1 MDIMCESN
9 GLSDFSCNAI
19 SWGLYLGYF
28 LLIGSIVAIAGLFLW
43 NAMQDTKL
51 LIRSAAGAGIL
62 VVLFGISF
70 GLSDGKLSN
79 AAIAAGV
86 DETSSKLIGGGLTMF
101 YIVFFI
107 AIIGLVYSE
116 INKALK

>member
-28 LLIGSIVAIAGLFLW
+28 LLFGSILAIAGLFLR
-43 NAMQDTKL
+43 NAFQDSKL
-51 LIRSAAGAGIL
+51 LIRSAVGAGIL
-62 VVLFGISF
+62 VVLFLVSYA
-70 GLSDGKLSN
+70 LSDGELSN

-107 AIIGLVYSE
+107 SIIGLVYSE

>member
-28 LLIGSIVAIAGLFLW
+28 LFIGSIVAVAGLFLW
-43 NAMQDTKL
+43 NAIQDTRL
-51 LIRSAAGAGIL
+51 LIRSAVGAGIL
-62 VVLFGISF
+62 VVLFLISYS
-70 GLSDGKLSN
+70 LSDGTPSN

-101 YIVFFI
+101 YIIFFA

-116 INKALK
+116 ISKALK

>member
-1 MDIMCESN
+1 MCESN

-19 SWGLYLGYF
+19 SWGLYLGY
-28 LLIGSIVAIAGLFLW
+28 LLFIGSIVAIAGLFLW
-43 NAMQDTKL
+43 NAINDTKL
-51 LIRSAAGAGIL
+51 LIRSAIGAGIL
-62 VVLFGISF
+62 VVMFLVSYAI
-70 GLSDGKLSN
+70 SDGTLSN
-79 AAIAAGV
+79 AAIAGGV
-86 DETSSKLIGGGLTMF
+86 DETSSRLIGGGLTMF